1 MITLLP
7 TLAAHQKRAARTPAL
22 EAKAAALR
30 DDFPLLLWEQW
41 YAGAEGD
48 EYHGACIAGDGSL
61 VRVRL
66 SAGSLYWQRVVTP
79 GPSDVYSTWT
89 LIGGGVNA
97 GSVAIASKA
106 GEIFLVFGVSNNV
119 YYRLSTDNGASWGG
133 ATLIVSAE
141 AFNPGPM
148 ACAYNGAG
156 DVVFWYGRP
165 TTSTVKWRKRTGA
178 AWGAL
183 TTWTRGGDAA
193 TIDGIG
199 ATYESGD
206 WSLLM
211 TGTAPTTLNRHVW
224 RTTMG
229 DGFIPAGTWTALT
242 PIAEADAAGGLSFRE
257 PFVLR
262 FSSRTLGSFTAEE
275 TGAAPAKRVHLA
287 HPPGNSASTTDWSE
301 PVPHHSSNAYG
312 VALCYD
318 GTTLFATSSNG
329 VWACTPSLASD
340 DLSDRVLSASYRLT
354 PEISRC
360 RLELDNHDGA
370 LSGLSNDAYPL
381 TMPGGQLSLRPG
393 YQSGA
398 AGAAEYGVAL
408 DFTIDQ
414 VTYQVRDGKATVTLD
429 CIGPWE
435 TIARWRAPQ
444 AWQIA
449 AGTMTR
455 AAIFTRLAARAGLR
469 LSATS
474 PSADWTG
481 TSPAFAV
488 APGED
493 GRSVLR
499 RLLAVVSD
507 QVRTASQTFVIVG
520 VSAGD
525 ASTYSYGA
533 AGEHGVLAFA
543 HVDGAAEHNWVRSAG
558 PDRYADSHDFAAIDR
573 HGPQLRLLRNL
584 DLTTNTKAENAAAAG
599 LRRDTVVAESGEL
612 VVPFN
617 AGQELYDVVT
627 VTVPAAGASAE
638 EFRVVSVGL
647 DYHRGPGNRA
657 RYDSILGLGRK

>member
-1 MITLLP
+1 M
-7 TLAAHQKRAARTPAL
+7 
-22 EAKAAALR
+22 R
-30 DDFPLLLWEQW
+30 DDYPLLLWEQW
-41 YAGAEGD
+41 YAGAEAD
-48 EYHGACIAGDGSL
+48 EYHGSCIAGDGSL

-66 SAGSLYWQRVVTP
+66 SAGSLYWSRVLDPVA
-79 GPSDVYSTWT
+79 SSVYSTWS

-97 GSVAIASKA
+97 GSVAIAAKA
-106 GEIFLVFGVSNNV
+106 GEIFLVFSVTNNV
-119 YYRLSTDNGASWGG
+119 YFRLSTDNGASWGT

-148 ACAYNGAG
+148 AAAYNAAG
-156 DVVFWYGRP
+156 DVAFWYGRP

-183 TTWTRGGDAA
+183 TTWTRGADAA

-199 ATYESGD
+199 ATYEAGD
-206 WSLLM
+206 FTLLM
-211 TGTAPTTLNRHVW
+211 TGTAPTTLNRQVW
-224 RTTMG
+224 QTRMG
-229 DGFIPAGTWTALT
+229 DGFLPAGQWQTLA

-257 PFVLR
+257 PFVLS
-262 FSSRTLGSFTAEE
+262 FASRSLGSFTAEE
-275 TGAAPAKRVHLA
+275 VGAAPAKRVHLA
-287 HPPGNSASTTDWSE
+287 HPPGDSASTASWSE
-301 PVPHHSSNAYG
+301 PIPHHSANAYG
-312 VALCYD
+312 VALAYD

-329 VWACTPSLASD
+329 VWACTPSLATD

-370 LSGLSNDAYPL
+370 LSSLPNDDYPV

-393 YQSGA
+393 YASGT

-408 DFTIDQ
+408 DFTIDR
-414 VTYQVRDGKATVTLD
+414 VVYQVKDGKATVVLD

-449 AGTMTR
+449 AGTLTR

-469 LSATS
+469 LASSS
-474 PSADWTG
+474 PSSDWTA

-507 QVRTASQTFVIVG
+507 QVRTASQTFVVVG
-520 VSAGD
+520 VSTAD
-525 ASTYSYGA
+525 SSSYSYG
-533 AGEHGVLAFA
+533 GSG
-543 HVDGAAEHNWVRSAG
+543 DNNWIRSAG

-584 DLTTNTKAENAAAAG
+584 DLTTNTKAQNAAAAG

-612 VVPFN
+612 VAPFN

-627 VTVPAAGASAE
+627 VTMPAAGVSAE
-638 EFRVVSVGL
+638 QFRVVSLGL
-647 DYHRGPGNRA
+647 DYARGPGKRA
-657 RYDSILGLGRK
+657 RYDSVLGLGRK